1 MKPIETIWFENISVF
16 SEPILSIGPIR
27 ASMKQL
33 LYTLLALGLAFS
45 MLNFLK
51 NPVLAIPIA
60 GLLLLFAYAKPY
72 GQNFE
77 VLLIDMVSFFKRKKE
92 IGVVA
97 EVVAEDK
104 KGKKDKD
111 KDKDKKG
118 KEKDIPKVTVT
129 DTNTYTNTDTSTDSN
144 TASNN
149 TTTIPTTD
157 DSTSIMTDTNDIES
171 VTVKAEGITVTK
183 SNLLHYI
190 VPKHKDFDLEVTDN
204 ELVVVTGSSTIH
216 IPSSSSKVKLLIEI
230 DNREIV
236 RIVVNEQS

>member
-60 GLLLLFAYAKPY
+60 GLLLLFAYATPY

-97 EVVAEDK
+97 EVEDK
-104 KGKKDKD
+104 KKEMMKKDKE
-111 KDKDKKG
+111 KDKEKKG
-118 KEKDIPKVTVT
+118 KEKEIPKVTVT
-129 DTNTYTNTDTSTDSN
+129 NTSTDSN
-144 TASNN
+144 
-149 TTTIPTTD
+149 TTIPTTD
-157 DSTSIMTDTNDIES
+157 DSTNIMTDTSDIES
-171 VTVKAEGITVTK
+171 VTVKAESIIVNTK

-190 VPKHKDFDLEVTDN
+190 VPKHKDFDLEVMDN

>member
-97 EVVAEDK
+97 EDK
-104 KGKKDKD
+104 KKEEKKDKD

-129 DTNTYTNTDTSTDSN
+129 DTNTYTNTDANTDSKP
-144 TASNN
+144 
-149 TTTIPTTD
+149 TIPTTD
-157 DSTSIMTDTNDIES
+157 DSTNIMTDTSDIES
-171 VTVKAEGITVTK
+171 IMVKAESIIVNTK

>member
-92 IGVVA
+92 IGVV
-97 EVVAEDK
+97 VAEDK
-104 KGKKDKD
+104 KEMKKE
-111 KDKDKKG
+111 KDKKG
-118 KEKDIPKVTVT
+118 KEKEKDIPKVTVT
-129 DTNTYTNTDTSTDSN
+129 DTYTYTNTDTSTDSN

-149 TTTIPTTD
+149 TTTD
-157 DSTSIMTDTNDIES
+157 DSTNTRDIES
-171 VTVKAEGITVTK
+171 VTVKDPRESFTVTK

>member
-1 MKPIETIWFENISVF
+1 
-16 SEPILSIGPIR
+16 
-27 ASMKQL
+27 
-33 LYTLLALGLAFS
+33 

-92 IGVVA
+92 IGVI
-97 EVVAEDK
+97 AEDK
-104 KGKKDKD
+104 KKEEEKKDKE
-111 KDKDKKG
+111 
-118 KEKDIPKVTVT
+118 KEKEKEKEIPKVT

-149 TTTIPTTD
+149 TTTD
-157 DSTSIMTDTNDIES
+157 DSTDTNDIES
-171 VTVKAEGITVTK
+171 VIVNTK

>member
-1 MKPIETIWFENISVF
+1 MMKPIETIWFENISVF

-51 NPVLAIPIA
+51 NPVLAILIA

-92 IGVVA
+92 IG
-97 EVVAEDK
+97 VVAEDK

-149 TTTIPTTD
+149 TTTD
-157 DSTSIMTDTNDIES
+157 DSTNTSDIES
-171 VTVKAEGITVTK
+171 VTVKDPRAVTK

>member
-72 GQNFE
+72 GYNFE

-92 IGVVA
+92 IGVVV
-97 EVVAEDK
+97 EEDK
-104 KGKKDKD
+104 KKEEKKDKD
-111 KDKDKKG
+111 KEKDKKG
-118 KEKDIPKVTVT
+118 KEKEIPKVTVT
-129 DTNTYTNTDTSTDSN
+129 DTYTNTDANTDSKP
-144 TASNN
+144 
-149 TTTIPTTD
+149 TIPITD
-157 DSTSIMTDTNDIES
+157 DSTSIMTDTSDIES
-171 VTVKAEGITVTK
+171 VTVKAESIIVNTK

-190 VPKHKDFDLEVTDN
+190 VPKHKDFDLEVMDN

>member
-1 MKPIETIWFENISVF
+1 MMKPIETIWFENISVF

-92 IGVVA
+92 IGVI
-97 EVVAEDK
+97 AEDK
-104 KGKKDKD
+104 KGKKGKD
-111 KDKDKKG
+111 KDKDKRG
-118 KEKDIPKVTVT
+118 KEKEIPKVTVT
-129 DTNTYTNTDTSTDSN
+129 DTYTYTNTDTSTDSN

-149 TTTIPTTD
+149 TTTVPTTD
-157 DSTSIMTDTNDIES
+157 DSTSIMTDTRDIES
-171 VTVKAEGITVTK
+171 VTVKAESIVVNTK

>member
-1 MKPIETIWFENISVF
+1 MMKPIETIWFENISVF

-97 EVVAEDK
+97 EDNKKDKEKEKDK
-104 KGKKDKD
+104 KGKEKE
-111 KDKDKKG
+111 
-118 KEKDIPKVTVT
+118 KEKDIPKVTDT
-129 DTNTYTNTDTSTDSN
+129 DTYTNTNTSTDSN
-144 TASNN
+144 
-149 TTTIPTTD
+149 TTIPTTD
-157 DSTSIMTDTNDIES
+157 DSTNIMTDTSDIES
-171 VTVKAEGITVTK
+171 VMVKAESIIVNTK

>member
-92 IGVVA
+92 IGVV
-97 EVVAEDK
+97 VAEDK
-104 KGKKDKD
+104 KEEKKDKD

-118 KEKDIPKVTVT
+118 KEKEKEKEIPKVTVT
-129 DTNTYTNTDTSTDSN
+129 DTDTYTDTDTSTDSN

-149 TTTIPTTD
+149 TTTD
-157 DSTSIMTDTNDIES
+157 DSTSIMTDTSDIES
-171 VTVKAEGITVTK
+171 VTVKAESITVTK

>member
-1 MKPIETIWFENISVF
+1 MMKPIETIWFENISVF
-16 SEPILSIGPIR
+16 SEPILSIGPVR

-97 EVVAEDK
+97 IEDK
-104 KGKKDKD
+104 KEMKKEKE
-111 KDKDKKG
+111 KKG
-118 KEKDIPKVTVT
+118 KEKEEKEIPKVT
-129 DTNTYTNTDTSTDSN
+129 DTYTNTDTSTDSN

-149 TTTIPTTD
+149 TTD
-157 DSTSIMTDTNDIES
+157 DSTNIMTDTSES
-171 VTVKAEGITVTK
+171 VMVKAEGITVTK

>member
-1 MKPIETIWFENISVF
+1 MMKPIETIWFENISVF

-97 EVVAEDK
+97 EDNKKDKEKEKDK
-104 KGKKDKD
+104 KGKEKE
-111 KDKDKKG
+111 
-118 KEKDIPKVTVT
+118 KEKDIPKVTDT
-129 DTNTYTNTDTSTDSN
+129 DTYTNTNTSTDSN
-144 TASNN
+144 
-149 TTTIPTTD
+149 TTIPTTD
-157 DSTSIMTDTNDIES
+157 DSTNIMTDTSDIES
-171 VTVKAEGITVTK
+171 VTVKAESIVVNTK

>member
-1 MKPIETIWFENISVF
+1 
-16 SEPILSIGPIR
+16 
-27 ASMKQL
+27 
-33 LYTLLALGLAFS
+33 
-45 MLNFLK
+45 
-51 NPVLAIPIA
+51 
-60 GLLLLFAYAKPY
+60 LLFAYAKPY

-92 IGVVA
+92 IGVV
-97 EVVAEDK
+97 VAEDK
-104 KGKKDKD
+104 KKDKD

-129 DTNTYTNTDTSTDSN
+129 DTNTSTDSN

-149 TTTIPTTD
+149 TTTD
-157 DSTSIMTDTNDIES
+157 DSTSIMTDTSES
-171 VTVKAEGITVTK
+171 VTVKDPRAVTK

>member
-1 MKPIETIWFENISVF
+1 MMKPIETIWFENISVF

-111 KDKDKKG
+111 KEKDKKG

-129 DTNTYTNTDTSTDSN
+129 DTYTNTYTSTDSN
-144 TASNN
+144 TASN
-149 TTTIPTTD
+149 TTIPTTD
-157 DSTSIMTDTNDIES
+157 DSTNTNDIES
-171 VTVKAEGITVTK
+171 VTVKAESIIVNK

-236 RIVVNEQS
+236 RVVVNEQS

>member
-1 MKPIETIWFENISVF
+1 MMKPIETIWFENISVF

-149 TTTIPTTD
+149 TTTD
-157 DSTSIMTDTNDIES
+157 DSTSIMTDTSES
-171 VTVKAEGITVTK
+171 VMVKAEGITVTK

>member
-1 MKPIETIWFENISVF
+1 MMKPIETIWFENISVF
-16 SEPILSIGPIR
+16 SEPILSIGPVR

-97 EVVAEDK
+97 DDK
-104 KGKKDKD
+104 KEKKDKD

-118 KEKDIPKVTVT
+118 KEKEKEKEIPKVT
-129 DTNTYTNTDTSTDSN
+129 DTYTNTDNNTDSN
-144 TASNN
+144 NTVSNN
-149 TTTIPTTD
+149 TTIIPITD
-157 DSTSIMTDTNDIES
+157 DSTSIMTDTSES

>member
-1 MKPIETIWFENISVF
+1 MMKPIETIWFENISVF

-97 EVVAEDK
+97 EDK
-104 KGKKDKD
+104 KKDKD

-118 KEKDIPKVTVT
+118 KEKEKEKDIPKVTVT

-149 TTTIPTTD
+149 TTTD
-157 DSTSIMTDTNDIES
+157 DSTNIMTDTNDIES
-171 VTVKAEGITVTK
+171 VIVNTK

-236 RIVVNEQS
+236 RIVVNEQQQQ

>member
-1 MKPIETIWFENISVF
+1 MMKPIETIWFENISVF

-97 EVVAEDK
+97 EVEDK
-104 KGKKDKD
+104 KGKKD

-129 DTNTYTNTDTSTDSN
+129 DTYTYTDTDTSTDSN

-149 TTTIPTTD
+149 TTTD
-157 DSTSIMTDTNDIES
+157 DSTDTSDIES
-171 VTVKAEGITVTK
+171 VIVNTK

-204 ELVVVTGSSTIH
+204 ELVVVTGNSTIH

>member
-16 SEPILSIGPIR
+16 SEPVLSLGPIR

-33 LYTLLALGLAFS
+33 LYTLLALALAFS

-51 NPVLAIPIA
+51 QPLLAVPIA

-92 IGVVA
+92 ISTV
-97 EVVAEDK
+97 EEK
-104 KGKKDKD
+104 SKGKE
-111 KDKDKKG
+111 KDKDKK
-118 KEKDIPKVTVT
+118 EKDKKEIPKTDSISTSSTLSTPITVITDDNSSYSSSTVT
-129 DTNTYTNTDTSTDSN
+129 SS
-144 TASNN
+144 
-149 TTTIPTTD
+149 IE
-157 DSTSIMTDTNDIES
+157 STSINAIKDES
-171 VTVKAEGITVTK
+171 ITVSK

-190 VPKHKDFDLEVTDN
+190 VPKHKNFNLEVADN
-204 ELVVVTGSSTIH
+204 ELVVVTGDSTIH
-216 IPSSSSKVKLLIEI
+216 IPSSSSKVKLLLEI

-236 RIVVNEQS
+236 RIVVNET

>member
-1 MKPIETIWFENISVF
+1 MMKPIETIWFENISVF
-16 SEPILSIGPIR
+16 SEPILSLGPIR

-97 EVVAEDK
+97 GVEDK
-104 KGKKDKD
+104 KEMMKKDKE
-111 KDKDKKG
+111 KEKKG
-118 KEKDIPKVTVT
+118 KEKEKEKEIPKVTDT
-129 DTNTYTNTDTSTDSN
+129 DTYTSTDTATNSN
-144 TASNN
+144 
-149 TTTIPTTD
+149 TTIPTASPIVD
-157 DSTSIMTDTNDIES
+157 TSDIES
-171 VTVKAEGITVTK
+171 VTVKAESIIVNTK

-190 VPKHKDFDLEVTDN
+190 VPKHKDFDLEVMDN

>member
-1 MKPIETIWFENISVF
+1 MMKPIETIWFENISVF

-92 IGVVA
+92 IGVVVA

-111 KDKDKKG
+111 KDKEKDKKG
-118 KEKDIPKVTVT
+118 KEKEIPKVT
-129 DTNTYTNTDTSTDSN
+129 DTYTNTSTDSN

-157 DSTSIMTDTNDIES
+157 DSTNIMTDTNDIES
-171 VTVKAEGITVTK
+171 VMVKAEGITVTK

>member
-1 MKPIETIWFENISVF
+1 MYLSEFVIIYLMMKPIETIWFENISVF
-16 SEPILSIGPIR
+16 SEPILSIGPVR

-97 EVVAEDK
+97 EDK
-104 KGKKDKD
+104 KKEEKKDKD

-118 KEKDIPKVTVT
+118 KEKEIPKVT
-129 DTNTYTNTDTSTDSN
+129 DTNTNTYTDTSTDSN

-149 TTTIPTTD
+149 TTIPTTD
-157 DSTSIMTDTNDIES
+157 DSTDTSDIES
-171 VTVKAEGITVTK
+171 VIVNTK

>member
-1 MKPIETIWFENISVF
+1 MMKPIETIWFENISVF

-97 EVVAEDK
+97 DDK
-104 KGKKDKD
+104 KKDKD

-118 KEKDIPKVTVT
+118 KEKEKEKEIPKVTVT
-129 DTNTYTNTDTSTDSN
+129 DTYTNTNTDTSTDSN

-157 DSTSIMTDTNDIES
+157 DSTNTRDIES
-171 VTVKAEGITVTK
+171 VTVKAESIIVNTK

>member
-1 MKPIETIWFENISVF
+1 MMKPIETIWFENISVF

-104 KGKKDKD
+104 KKEEKKD

-129 DTNTYTNTDTSTDSN
+129 DTYTYTNTDTSTDSN

-149 TTTIPTTD
+149 TTTD
-157 DSTSIMTDTNDIES
+157 DSTDTNDIES
-171 VTVKAEGITVTK
+171 VIVNTK

-204 ELVVVTGSSTIH
+204 ELVVVTGNSTIH

>member
-1 MKPIETIWFENISVF
+1 MMKPIETIWFENISVF

-92 IGVVA
+92 IGVI
-97 EVVAEDK
+97 AEDK
-104 KGKKDKD
+104 KKEEEKKDKE
-111 KDKDKKG
+111 
-118 KEKDIPKVTVT
+118 KEKEKEKEIPKVTDT
-129 DTNTYTNTDTSTDSN
+129 NTNTYTNTDTSTDSN

-149 TTTIPTTD
+149 TTTD

-171 VTVKAEGITVTK
+171 VIVNTK

-236 RIVVNEQS
+236 RIIVNEQS

>member
-1 MKPIETIWFENISVF
+1 MMKPIETIWFENISVF

-92 IGVVA
+92 IGVV
-97 EVVAEDK
+97 VAEDK
-104 KGKKDKD
+104 KEMKKDKE
-111 KDKDKKG
+111 KEKKDKKG
-118 KEKDIPKVTVT
+118 KEKDIPKVT
-129 DTNTYTNTDTSTDSN
+129 DTYTNTDTSTDSN

-149 TTTIPTTD
+149 TTTD

-171 VTVKAEGITVTK
+171 VTVRQ
-183 SNLLHYI
+183 Y
-190 VPKHKDFDLEVTDN
+190 
-204 ELVVVTGSSTIH
+204 
-216 IPSSSSKVKLLIEI
+216 
-230 DNREIV
+230 
-236 RIVVNEQS
+236 

>member
-1 MKPIETIWFENISVF
+1 MMKPIETIWFENISVF

-97 EVVAEDK
+97 EDKKKEDK
-104 KGKKDKD
+104 KGKEKE
-111 KDKDKKG
+111 

-144 TASNN
+144 NTASNN
-149 TTTIPTTD
+149 TTTD
-157 DSTSIMTDTNDIES
+157 DSTSIMTDTSES

>member
-1 MKPIETIWFENISVF
+1 
-16 SEPILSIGPIR
+16 
-27 ASMKQL
+27 MKQL

-104 KGKKDKD
+104 KEMMKKDKD
-111 KDKDKKG
+111 KEKDKKG

-129 DTNTYTNTDTSTDSN
+129 DTYTYTNTDTSTDSN
-144 TASNN
+144 TASN
-149 TTTIPTTD
+149 TTIPTTD
-157 DSTSIMTDTNDIES
+157 DSTNTSDIES
-171 VTVKAEGITVTK
+171 VTVKAESIIVNK

-236 RIVVNEQS
+236 RVVVNEQS

>member
-1 MKPIETIWFENISVF
+1 MMKPIETIWFENISVF
-16 SEPILSIGPIR
+16 SEPILSIGPVR

-92 IGVVA
+92 IGVV
-97 EVVAEDK
+97 VATEDK
-104 KGKKDKD
+104 KKD

-118 KEKDIPKVTVT
+118 KEKEKEKEIPKVTDT
-129 DTNTYTNTDTSTDSN
+129 DTYTSTDTATNSN
-144 TASNN
+144 
-149 TTTIPTTD
+149 TTIPTASPIVD
-157 DSTSIMTDTNDIES
+157 TSDIES
-171 VTVKAEGITVTK
+171 VTVKAESIIVNTK

-230 DNREIV
+230 DNKEIV

>member
-1 MKPIETIWFENISVF
+1 MMKPIETIWFENISVF

-97 EVVAEDK
+97 EDK
-104 KGKKDKD
+104 KKEEKKD

-129 DTNTYTNTDTSTDSN
+129 DTYTNTDTSTDSN
-144 TASNN
+144 TASN
-149 TTTIPTTD
+149 TTIPTTD
-157 DSTSIMTDTNDIES
+157 DSTNTNDIES
-171 VTVKAEGITVTK
+171 VTVKDPRESFTVIK

>member
-1 MKPIETIWFENISVF
+1 MMKPIETIWFENISVF
-16 SEPILSIGPIR
+16 SEPILSLGPIR

-97 EVVAEDK
+97 EDK
-104 KGKKDKD
+104 KEKKDKD

-118 KEKDIPKVTVT
+118 KEKEEKEIPKVT
-129 DTNTYTNTDTSTDSN
+129 DTYTNTDTSTDSN

-157 DSTSIMTDTNDIES
+157 DSTDTSDIES
-171 VTVKAEGITVTK
+171 VIVNTK

>member
-1 MKPIETIWFENISVF
+1 MMKPIETIWFENISVF

-92 IGVVA
+92 IGAVA
-97 EVVAEDK
+97 TEDK
-104 KGKKDKD
+104 KKDKE
-111 KDKDKKG
+111 KEKEKKG
-118 KEKDIPKVTVT
+118 KEKEIPKVT
-129 DTNTYTNTDTSTDSN
+129 DTNTNTSTDSN
-144 TASNN
+144 TVSNN
-149 TTTIPTTD
+149 TTTD
-157 DSTSIMTDTNDIES
+157 DSTDTSDIES
-171 VTVKAEGITVTK
+171 VTVKAESIIVNTK

-204 ELVVVTGSSTIH
+204 ELVVVTGNSTIH

-236 RIVVNEQS
+236 RIIVNEQS

>member
-92 IGVVA
+92 IGAVA
-97 EVVAEDK
+97 TEDK
-104 KGKKDKD
+104 KEEKKDKD
-111 KDKDKKG
+111 KEKDKKG
-118 KEKDIPKVTVT
+118 KEKEKEKDIPKVTVT
-129 DTNTYTNTDTSTDSN
+129 DTYTYTNTDTSTDSN

-149 TTTIPTTD
+149 TTTD
-157 DSTSIMTDTNDIES
+157 DSTDTSDIES
-171 VTVKAEGITVTK
+171 VIVNTK

>member
-92 IGVVA
+92 IGVIA
-97 EVVAEDK
+97 VVAEDK
-104 KGKKDKD
+104 KKEEKKDKD
-111 KDKDKKG
+111 KEKDKKG
-118 KEKDIPKVTVT
+118 KEKEIPKVT
-129 DTNTYTNTDTSTDSN
+129 DTYTNTSTDSN

-149 TTTIPTTD
+149 TTTD
-157 DSTSIMTDTNDIES
+157 DSTSIMTDTRDIES
-171 VTVKAEGITVTK
+171 VTVKAESIVVNTK

-236 RIVVNEQS
+236 RIVVNEQQQQ

>member
-1 MKPIETIWFENISVF
+1 MMKPIETIWFENISVF

-97 EVVAEDK
+97 EVEDK

-129 DTNTYTNTDTSTDSN
+129 DTYTYTDTDTSTDSN

-149 TTTIPTTD
+149 TTTD
-157 DSTSIMTDTNDIES
+157 DSTDTSDIES
-171 VTVKAEGITVTK
+171 VIVNTK

-204 ELVVVTGSSTIH
+204 ELVVVTGNSTIH

>member
-1 MKPIETIWFENISVF
+1 MMKPIETIWFENISVF

-97 EVVAEDK
+97 EDNKKDKEKEKDK
-104 KGKKDKD
+104 KGKEKE
-111 KDKDKKG
+111 
-118 KEKDIPKVTVT
+118 KEKDIPKVTDT
-129 DTNTYTNTDTSTDSN
+129 DTYTNTNTSTDSN
-144 TASNN
+144 
-149 TTTIPTTD
+149 TTIPTTD
-157 DSTSIMTDTNDIES
+157 DSTNIMTDTSDIES
-171 VTVKAEGITVTK
+171 VMVKAESIIVNTK

-190 VPKHKDFDLEVTDN
+190 VPKHKDFDLEVMDN